1 MNSTKKVDIP
11 SHRDISKYAENE
23 ILNMEENVAFVIDE
37 EAEDNLIKGIK
48 MDPKKFARHH
58 VQRWIIAQLEKYN
71 EAFTEEV
78 VLPPTGSKLKIQF
91 VGGGDT
97 SRVKWAGC
105 ADSTA
110 PQNKSMTDQV
120 FIYDMLMNKVESENG
135 GFIWKEEDAN
145 NPDATRLM
153 CIIRGNEK
161 DPLPTKIFKEIDE
174 AQLALS
180 ETSYEESFEFEDKEY
195 EYEIELSFVVRTDAS
210 YSQYLMGQYHGCLTC
225 MTNPKEFENKTRI
238 ENANW
243 GEARTV
249 AINREIFENNPK
261 DSRGH
266 LRTRTGDWDRRHRV
280 TQEPVSRLEIFHFTL
295 LHKNSQCLTN
305 AAKILEHL
313 LLDPPLLQWDESEQI
328 KRKVFLVSQL
338 LSYSINHSV
347 CLFVCF

>member
-1 MNSTKKVDIP
+1 MNSTKKVNIP
-11 SHRDISKYAENE
+11 SHRDISKYAEND
-23 ILNMEENVAFVIDE
+23 ILNMQENVTFVTDE
-37 EAEDNLIKGIK
+37 EAGDNLIKGIK
-48 MDPKKFARHH
+48 MDPKTFARQH
-58 VQRWIIAQLEKYN
+58 VRRWIMAQLEKYN

-97 SRVKWAGC
+97 SRVKLAGC

-135 GFIWKEEDAN
+135 DYIWKEEDAN

-161 DPLPTKIFKEIDE
+161 DPLPTKMFREIDE

-180 ETSYEESFEFEDKEY
+180 ENSYEKSFEFDDKEY
-195 EYEIELSFVVRTDAS
+195 DYEIELSFVVRTDAS
-210 YSQYLMGQYHGCLTC
+210 YSQYLMGQHYGCLTC

-238 ENANW
+238 ENADW

-249 AINREIFENNPK
+249 AKNREIFDNNPK
-261 DSRGH
+261 DQRGH
-266 LRTRTGDWDRRHRV
+266 LRTRTGDWDRRHGV
-280 TQEPVSRLEIFHFTL
+280 TQEPISRLEIFHFTL
-295 LHKNSQCLTN
+295 LHKNAQCLTN

-313 LLDPPLLQWDESEQI
+313 LLDPPLLQWDEPEQI
-328 KRKVFLVSQL
+328 KRKVILVAQQL
-338 LSYSINHSV
+338 YKPI